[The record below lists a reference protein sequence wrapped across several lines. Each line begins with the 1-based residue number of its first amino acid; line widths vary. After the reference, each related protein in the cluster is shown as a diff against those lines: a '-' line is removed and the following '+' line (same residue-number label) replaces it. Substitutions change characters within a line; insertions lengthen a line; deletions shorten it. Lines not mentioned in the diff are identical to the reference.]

1 MYAFAQRSDV
11 DFTAVRIHTTV
22 REVRD
27 TLRLSYRT
35 DGYDRG
41 SVSGSSNWPCRSVA
55 PIAMI
60 AGNEDRIYSEKGDCV
75 DLLNEEFDYE
85 KASARILGR
94 DVGQLLTDIS
104 RAIVKRAL
112 SHETD
117 QYGVDALATAMI
129 RNTAGGYGDYDV
141 AITMLAELEIGTSE
155 SDRL

>member
-1 MYAFAQRSDV
+1 
-11 DFTAVRIHTTV
+11 
-22 REVRD
+22 
-27 TLRLSYRT
+27 
-35 DGYDRG
+35 
-41 SVSGSSNWPCRSVA
+41 
-55 PIAMI
+55 MI